1 MSEIAPTKQGVA
13 KGVEMMVAADEA
25 EAQLLASIPGLPEAD
40 LSKIPVNDF
49 LALYMEEA
57 CQDELLT
64 AEQEKY
70 LAEQIV
76 LAAEARA
83 WLAGAK
89 MAEAETVS
97 PAEKAQL
104 EQMVLQGE
112 AARERLVQA
121 NSRLVISIAKRYYS
135 RGLDFVDL
143 VQEGNI
149 GLLTAVDKF
158 DPTMGNRF
166 STYATWWI
174 RQSITRALA
183 NKSRIIRLP
192 AHLNSKIT
200 SLYKATRD
208 LEQEHGRQPTIE
220 ELVDY
225 TEMSPERVRW
235 LRRITR
241 PLVELEQPR
250 GNEPDTEVGDFI
262 EDEET
267 PRPADVVAQKLLHEQ
282 IAEILTQ
289 LSQREAAILRLRF
302 GLEGHEPHT
311 LKEVGEMFG
320 LSRERIRQVEKIAL
334 RKLRQPSM
342 AGHLQHYLV

>member
-1 MSEIAPTKQGVA
+1 MSKTTSTPNPVSDDLATSGPQ
-13 KGVEMMVAADEA
+13 EA
-25 EAQLLASIPGLPEAD
+25 LPASIPGLPEAD

-70 LAEQIV
+70 LAEQII
-76 LAAEARA
+76 AANEARTR
-83 WLAGAK
+83 LEEGDTLTLD
-89 MAEAETVS
+89 EQDE
-97 PAEKAQL
+97 L
-104 EQMVLQGE
+104 EQLIVYGDM
-112 AARERLVQA
+112 ARERLVQA
-121 NSRLVISIAKRYYS
+121 NSRLVISIAKKYYS

-149 GLLTAVDKF
+149 GLLTAVDKY
-158 DPTMGNRF
+158 DPTMGNRL

-183 NKSRIIRLP
+183 NKSRTIRLP

-200 SLYKATRD
+200 SLYKATRA
-208 LEQEHGRQPTIE
+208 LEQEHGRQPTVE
-220 ELVDY
+220 ELVEY
-225 TEMSPERVRW
+225 TELSPERVRW

-250 GNEPDTEVGDFI
+250 GDEPDTEIGDLI
-262 EDEET
+262 EDQDT
-267 PRPADVVAQKLLHEQ
+267 PRPADLVAQKLLNEH
-282 IAEILTQ
+282 IAEVLAQ
-289 LSQREAAILRLRF
+289 LSQREATILRLRF
-302 GLEGHEPHT
+302 GLEGSEPHT

-320 LSRERIRQVEKIAL
+320 LSRERIRQVEKSAL
-334 RKLRQPSM
+334 RKLRQPGL
-342 AGHLQHYLV
+342 AGHLQHYLA

>member
-1 MSEIAPTKQGVA
+1 MSKTTSTPNAVLDDLATSGPQ
-13 KGVEMMVAADEA
+13 EA
-25 EAQLLASIPGLPEAD
+25 LPASIPGLPEAD
-40 LSKIPVNDF
+40 LTKIPVNDF

-70 LAEQIV
+70 LAEQII
-76 LAAEARA
+76 AANEARSH
-83 WLAGAK
+83 LE
-89 MAEAETVS
+89 EATSLTLDEQD
-97 PAEKAQL
+97 ELKQL
-104 EQMVLQGE
+104 IVYGDM
-112 AARERLVQA
+112 ARERLVQA
-121 NSRLVISIAKRYYS
+121 NSRLVISIAKKYYS
-135 RGLDFVDL
+135 RGLDFIDL

-149 GLLTAVDKF
+149 GLLTAVDKY
-158 DPTMGNRF
+158 DPTMGNRL

-183 NKSRIIRLP
+183 NKSRTIRLP

-200 SLYKATRD
+200 SLYKATRA

-220 ELVDY
+220 ELVEY
-225 TEMSPERVRW
+225 TELPPERVRW

-250 GNEPDTEVGDFI
+250 GDEPDTEIGDFI
-262 EDEET
+262 EDQDT
-267 PRPADVVAQKLLHEQ
+267 PKPSDLVAQKLLHEH
-282 IAEILTQ
+282 IAEILAQ

-302 GLEGHEPHT
+302 GLEGGEPHT

-320 LSRERIRQVEKIAL
+320 LSRERIRQVEKSAL
-334 RKLRQPSM
+334 RKLRQPGL
-342 AGHLQHYLV
+342 AGHLQHFLA

>member
-1 MSEIAPTKQGVA
+1 MSLIIPTQEQA
-13 KGVEMMVAADEA
+13 IETLTA
-25 EAQLLASIPGLPEAD
+25 EFSPEDFESLPESIPGLPEAD

-70 LAEQIV
+70 LAEQIII
-76 LAAEARA
+76 AKEARSRLEEEA
-83 WLAGAK
+83 ATLTLA
-89 MAEAETVS
+89 EQN
-97 PAEKAQL
+97 QL
-104 EQMVLQGE
+104 EQLIAYGDL
-112 AARERLVQA
+112 ARERLVQA
-121 NSRLVISIAKRYYS
+121 NSRLVISIAKKYYS
-135 RGLDFVDL
+135 RGLDFIDL

-149 GLLTAVDKF
+149 GLLTAVDKY
-158 DPTMGNRF
+158 DPTMGNRL

-174 RQSITRALA
+174 RQSITRALS
-183 NKSRIIRLP
+183 NKSRTIRLP

-200 SLYKATRD
+200 SLYNATRA
-208 LEQEHGRQPTIE
+208 LEQEYGRQPTVE

-250 GNEPDTEVGDFI
+250 GDEPDTELGDFI
-262 EDEET
+262 EDQET
-267 PRPADVVAQKLLHEQ
+267 PRPADVVAQKLLHEH
-282 IAEILTQ
+282 IAEILTK

-302 GLEGHEPHT
+302 GLEGGEPLT

-320 LSRERIRQVEKIAL
+320 LSRERIRQVEKSAL
-334 RKLRQPSM
+334 RKLRRPDI
-342 AGHLQHYLV
+342 AGHLQHFLA

>member
-1 MSEIAPTKQGVA
+1 
-13 KGVEMMVAADEA
+13 VAA
-25 EAQLLASIPGLPEAD
+25 
-40 LSKIPVNDF
+40 N
-49 LALYMEEA
+49 
-57 CQDELLT
+57 
-64 AEQEKY
+64 
-70 LAEQIV
+70 
-76 LAAEARA
+76 EARR
-83 WLAGAK
+83 W
-89 MAEAETVS
+89 
-97 PAEKAQL
+97 L
-104 EQMVLQGE
+104 EQAGQIPLTERDRLEQLIVQGDL
-112 AARERLVQA
+112 ARERLVQT

-158 DPTMGNRF
+158 DPSMGNRL

-200 SLYKATRD
+200 TLYKATRD
-208 LEQEHGRQPTIE
+208 LEQDLGRQPTVA

-262 EDEET
+262 EDRET
-267 PRPADVVAQKLLHEQ
+267 PRPADVVAQNLLHEQ
-282 IAEILTQ
+282 ITEILAQ

-302 GLEGHEPHT
+302 GLEGNEPHT
-311 LKEVGEMFG
+311 LKEVGELFG
-320 LSRERIRQVEKIAL
+320 LSRERIRQVEKSAL
-334 RKLRQPSM
+334 RKLQQPSV
-342 AGHLQHYLV
+342 AGHLQQYLV

>member
-1 MSEIAPTKQGVA
+1 MSNITLSQEQAIETL
-13 KGVEMMVAADEA
+13 MADFSQENL
-25 EAQLLASIPGLPEAD
+25 ESLPESIPGLPEAD

-70 LAEQIV
+70 LAEQIIT
-76 LAAEARA
+76 AKEARRLLDENNA
-83 WLAGAK
+83 L
-89 MAEAETVS
+89 S
-97 PAEKAQL
+97 PDGRDRL
-104 EQMVLQGE
+104 EQLVVYGDL
-112 AARERLVQA
+112 ARERLVQA
-121 NSRLVISIAKRYYS
+121 NSRLVISIAKKYYS
-135 RGLDFVDL
+135 RGLDFIDL

-149 GLLTAVDKF
+149 GLLTAVDKY
-158 DPTMGNRF
+158 DPTMGNRL

-174 RQSITRALA
+174 RQSITRALS
-183 NKSRIIRLP
+183 NKSRTIRLP

-200 SLYKATRD
+200 SLYKATRA
-208 LEQEHGRQPTIE
+208 LEQEFGRQPTVE

-250 GNEPDTEVGDFI
+250 GDEPDTEIGDFI
-262 EDEET
+262 EDQDT
-267 PRPADVVAQKLLHEQ
+267 PRPADVVAQKLLHEH
-282 IAEILTQ
+282 IAEILAQ
-289 LSQREAAILRLRF
+289 LSHREATILRLRF
-302 GLEGHEPHT
+302 GLEGGEPLT

-320 LSRERIRQVEKIAL
+320 LSRERIRQVEKSAL
-334 RKLRQPSM
+334 RKLRRPDI
-342 AGHLQHYLV
+342 AGHLQHFLA